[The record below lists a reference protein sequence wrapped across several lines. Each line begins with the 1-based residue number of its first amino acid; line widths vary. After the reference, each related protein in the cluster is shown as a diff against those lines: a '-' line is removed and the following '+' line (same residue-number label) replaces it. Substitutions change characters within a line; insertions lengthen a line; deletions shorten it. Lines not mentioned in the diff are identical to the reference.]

1 MYQEAFRHIKN
12 LNLQTELLEA
22 LEWDQDAVDEFNDW
36 FVNCLNAS
44 YTPDAL
50 LQNVT
55 TVWGED
61 IVQALKATNRENL
74 LVDFN
79 IPLLHGMCLVFDFG
93 LYF

>member
-22 LEWDQDAVDEFNDW
+22 LEWDQDAVDEFNMW

-50 LQNVT
+50 LQNVMA
-55 TVWGED
+55 VWGED
-61 IVQALKATNRENL
+61 IVIIVKKIIKSEI
-74 LVDFN
+74 DN
-79 IPLLHGMCLVFDFG
+79 IKDDKIKEARVYHED
-93 LYF
+93 

>member
-22 LEWDQDAVDEFNDW
+22 LEWDQEAVDEFNKW
-36 FVNCLNAS
+36 FMNCLNAS

-50 LQNVT
+50 LQNVM

-61 IVQALKATNRENL
+61 VVIIVKKIIKSEIN
-74 LVDFN
+74 N
-79 IPLLHGMCLVFDFG
+79 IKDDKIKEARVYHED
-93 LYF
+93 

>member
-22 LEWDQDAVDEFNDW
+22 LEWDQDAVDEFNEW

-50 LQNVT
+50 LQNVMT
-55 TVWGED
+55 AWGED
-61 IVQALKATNRENL
+61 IVIIVKKIIKSEI
-74 LVDFN
+74 DN
-79 IPLLHGMCLVFDFG
+79 IKDDKIKEARVYHED
-93 LYF
+93 

>member
-22 LEWDQDAVDEFNDW
+22 LEWDQEAVDEFNTW
-36 FVNCLNAS
+36 FVNCLNAA

-50 LQNVT
+50 LQNVM

-61 IVQALKATNRENL
+61 IVIIVKKIIKSEI
-74 LVDFN
+74 DN
-79 IPLLHGMCLVFDFG
+79 IKDDKIKEARVYHED
-93 LYF
+93 

>member
-22 LEWDQDAVDEFNDW
+22 LEWDQEAVDEFNTW

-50 LQNVT
+50 LQNVM

-61 IVQALKATNRENL
+61 IVIIVKKIIKSEI
-74 LVDFN
+74 DN
-79 IPLLHGMCLVFDFG
+79 IKDDKIKEARVYHED
-93 LYF
+93 

>member
-22 LEWDQDAVDEFNDW
+22 LEWDQDAVDEFNEW

-44 YTPDAL
+44 YAPDAL
-50 LQNVT
+50 LQNVM

-61 IVQALKATNRENL
+61 IVIIVKKIIKSEI
-74 LVDFN
+74 DN
-79 IPLLHGMCLVFDFG
+79 IKDDKIKEARVYHED
-93 LYF
+93 

>member
-22 LEWDQDAVDEFNDW
+22 LEWDQDAVDEFNMW

-50 LQNVT
+50 LQNVM

-61 IVQALKATNRENL
+61 IVIIVKKIIKSEI
-74 LVDFN
+74 DN
-79 IPLLHGMCLVFDFG
+79 IKDDKIKEARVYHED
-93 LYF
+93 

>member
-22 LEWDQDAVDEFNDW
+22 LEWDQETVDEFNEW
-36 FVNCLNAS
+36 FINCLNAS

-50 LQNVT
+50 LQNVM

-61 IVQALKATNRENL
+61 IV
-74 LVDFN
+74 N
-79 IPLLHGMCLVFDFG
+79 IVKKIIKSEIDNIKDDKIKEARVYHED
-93 LYF
+93 

>member
-22 LEWDQDAVDEFNDW
+22 LEWDQDAVDEFNEW
-36 FVNCLNAS
+36 FINCLNAS

-50 LQNVT
+50 LQNVM

-61 IVQALKATNRENL
+61 IVIIVKKIIKSEI
-74 LVDFN
+74 DN
-79 IPLLHGMCLVFDFG
+79 IKDDKIKEARVYHED
-93 LYF
+93 